1 MIERNFCGQC
11 GHSIG
16 IASDAQ
22 FCQYCGAPIP
32 LTGIDNLNQGE
43 GTSESHKMRPLYGT
57 PAPPIA
63 LFATP
68 PSAPHLMPRRTKRM
82 PRALSI
88 VINIGAYLAD
98 LILARLRLRPTRY
111 MRRKNL
117 TQSHDMSLF
126 KTSSLVVG
134 LCCLDGHR
142 QTRG

>member
-1 MIERNFCGQC
+1 VVERKFCGQC

-16 IASDAQ
+16 IASGAQ

-43 GTSESHKMRPLYGT
+43 GTSGSPRMAPPYRT

-63 LFATP
+63 PFAPP
-68 PSAPHLMPRRTKRM
+68 PSASHRIPRRTKRM

-98 LILARLRLRPTRY
+98 LILVPFA
-111 MRRKNL
+111 
-117 TQSHDMSLF
+117 
-126 KTSSLVVG
+126 
-134 LCCLDGHR
+134 
-142 QTRG
+142 